1 MSSQRYPSRLE
12 SRAGFFASTRDECL
26 SPRVRL
32 ECNPEIPVAPLPG
45 PAAGAG
51 ALHAAPRGA
60 GKILLP
66 VPVADLPG
74 CRAGQRTVGG
84 LHPPARLHPAAG
96 LHPAGDAQAT
106 HHPRSRS
113 RLMRLACLEQVTIVC
128 VTYQS
133 ESIIES
139 LAATLRVFPH
149 VVIVDNGSHDATT
162 ARIRR
167 HIPHARLVER
177 PRNAGFGA
185 ANNEAMMQVCTP
197 FALLLNPDSS
207 IEPAD
212 LATLVDTL
220 DGHPGAA
227 AVAPQSWYHNGEP
240 QRSFR
245 QAFYKIRG
253 RKGRY
258 EPAQATCC
266 ADWLHGSCVLLRTD
280 LFRRIGGFD
289 ESFFLYYEDDDLC
302 LRL

>member
-1 MSSQRYPSRLE
+1 
-12 SRAGFFASTRDECL
+12 
-26 SPRVRL
+26 
-32 ECNPEIPVAPLPG
+32 
-45 PAAGAG
+45 
-51 ALHAAPRGA
+51 
-60 GKILLP
+60 
-66 VPVADLPG
+66 
-74 CRAGQRTVGG
+74 
-84 LHPPARLHPAAG
+84 
-96 LHPAGDAQAT
+96 
-106 HHPRSRS
+106 
-113 RLMRLACLEQVTIVC
+113 MRLACLEQVTIVC

-302 LRL
+302 LRLQRAGHACLFEPRANARHAGAASSTPSVSLSFLKAFHFARSRHLAIDRYMGSHAGRRYLAKLLAAALPAALLYVVLLRPRYAIRWIAWGCAAATGLVRHAGGALRRQPLA